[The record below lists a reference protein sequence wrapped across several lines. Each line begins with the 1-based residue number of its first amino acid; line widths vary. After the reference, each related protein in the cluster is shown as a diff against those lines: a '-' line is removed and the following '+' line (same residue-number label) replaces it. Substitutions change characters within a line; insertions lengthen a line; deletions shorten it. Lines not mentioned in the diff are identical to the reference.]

1 MKGKLLFLSLLLS
14 WQLFSQSKTT
24 SGHLIRINLF
34 ENNVSM
40 SDTVDKWTHYD
51 YSSGYVYEDYI
62 NGFDYLNRDFFLK
75 DFSYEN
81 PASWRDA
88 IYLINKEMNIK
99 YPVDVYG
106 DYIDCFP
113 KYNFNGLR
121 KVISIPSGKWIVF
134 ISCESSNISFLSNEY
149 KIVKPIFSD
158 SIGSPFIANIAG
170 RVGNNYLFAI
180 ASGSPQYLNYY
191 LEDLSNSPNIKM
203 DEKVKV
209 VVDGYKPEWALSY
222 ISALTDSLYLV
233 CCSNTYYIMKFSDN
247 SFSVLKILDNLSSYN
262 IFEIN
267 NESYVNLHTQIAK
280 IKYDGINNNILLD
293 TVWTIDQ
300 NSRFVI
306 DEQGKYFVQLTK
318 DTLYTYDFI
327 TKILLNKTFLK
338 GINHT
343 PILFVSPPFAY
354 IQSIEST
361 TGITDRSSTPTKF
374 DLLQN
379 YPNPFNPTTSIN
391 YSIPEAALVII
402 KIYDAL
408 GREVATL
415 VNEYKPAG
423 NYKVEFNASKLVS
436 GVYFYRMESGSYSQT
451 KKLLLLK

>member
-14 WQLFSQSKTT
+14 WQLFAQSKTT

-62 NGFDYLNRDFFLK
+62 NGFDFLNRDFFLK
-75 DFSYEN
+75 YFSYEN
-81 PASWRDA
+81 PASWGVA

-99 YPVDVYG
+99 FSVAVYG

-113 KYNFNGLR
+113 KYNFNGLQ
-121 KVISIPSGKWIVF
+121 KVISIPGGKWIVF

-170 RVGNNYLFAI
+170 RVGDKYLFAI

-191 LEDLSNSPNIKM
+191 LEDLSDSPNIKM

-209 VVDGYKPEWALSY
+209 VVDGYKPEWAPNY
-222 ISALTDSLYLV
+222 ICALTDSLYLV
-233 CCSNTYYIMKFSDN
+233 LCSSTYYIMKLSDN
-247 SFSVLKILDNLSSYN
+247 SFSVLKKLDNLNPYN

-267 NESYVNLHTQIAK
+267 NESYINLYTHIAK
-280 IKYDGINNNILLD
+280 IKYDRINNNILVD
-293 TVWTIDQ
+293 TVWTVDQ
-300 NSRFVI
+300 NTRFVI
-306 DEQGKYFVQLTK
+306 DEQGKYFIQLTK

-327 TKILLNKTFLK
+327 TKNLLNKTYLK

-343 PILFVSPPFAY
+343 STLFVSPPFAY

-374 DLLQN
+374 DLSQN

-391 YSIPEAALVII
+391 YAIPEAAIVII

-408 GREVATL
+408 GREVTTL

-423 NYKVEFNASKLVS
+423 NYRVQFNASKLVS
-436 GVYFYRMESGSYSQT
+436 GVYFYRMEAGLYTQT

>member
-1 MKGKLLFLSLLLS
+1 
-14 WQLFSQSKTT
+14 
-24 SGHLIRINLF
+24 
-34 ENNVSM
+34 
-40 SDTVDKWTHYD
+40 
-51 YSSGYVYEDYI
+51 
-62 NGFDYLNRDFFLK
+62 
-75 DFSYEN
+75 
-81 PASWRDA
+81 
-88 IYLINKEMNIK
+88 MNIK
-99 YPVDVYG
+99 FPISVEG
-106 DYIDCFP
+106 FYIDCLP
-113 KYNFNGLR
+113 KYNFTDLR
-121 KVISIPSGKWIVF
+121 KVISIPSGKWIAF
-134 ISCESSNISFLSNEY
+134 ISCASSNVTFLSSEF
-149 KIVKPIFSD
+149 KIDKAIFSD
-158 SIGSPFIANIAG
+158 SIAYPLIANIAG
-170 RVGNNYLFAI
+170 RVGDKYLFAI
-180 ASGSPQYLNYY
+180 ASGSPQVLNYY
-191 LEDLSNSPNIKM
+191 LEDLSESPKIKM

-209 VVDGYKPEWALSY
+209 VVDVYKPEWAPNY
-222 ISALTDSLYLV
+222 ICALTDSLYLV
-233 CCSNTYYIMKFSDN
+233 CCSYTHYIMKYSEN
-247 SFSVLKILDNLSSYN
+247 SFSVIKKLDNLNSYN

-267 NESYVNLHTQIAK
+267 NESYVNLYTHIAK
-280 IKYDGINNNILLD
+280 IKYDGINNNILVD
-293 TVWTIDQ
+293 TVWTVDQ
-300 NSRFVI
+300 NTRFVI

-343 PILFVSPPFAY
+343 STLFVSPPFAY

-391 YSIPEAALVII
+391 YSIPEAALVVI

-408 GREVATL
+408 GREVTTL

-436 GVYFYRMESGSYSQT
+436 GIYFYRMESGLYTQT